1 MTEVERGER
10 PSRLWSWLGAPRDIA
25 ALVVFRVAL
34 GSLITVSAA
43 RFLAY
48 GWVDELFVRPRFH
61 FTYWGFGWVPA
72 LPAPWMHAV
81 FVALGVL
88 GLCVA
93 VGLFYRQAV
102 ALLFVTFTY
111 VQLVDVTNYL
121 NHYYLVSLLLG
132 LLCFVPAH
140 RAFSV
145 DAWRNPALRRD
156 WLPAWCTYLLRFQVA
171 VVYVF
176 AGLAKLT
183 SDWLLHAQPLNIWLS
198 ARASLPLVGPLLE
211 ERWVA
216 YAAAWGGFLFDTT
229 IVLFLLS
236 RRLRPFAYA
245 VVLGFH
251 AATSALFPIGM
262 FPVIMVTAALVFFE
276 PSWPRWFGER
286 LGTRCAGRAPR
297 EEPPGMSASSR
308 GLTAPGWKARVGLG
322 AAVVYGLVQ
331 LLLPLRS
338 HLYGGNV
345 LWHEQGMRF
354 SWRVMAR
361 EKNGSVTF
369 MVRDVRTGREWHVP
383 PSQYLTRLQERE
395 MSVQPDLILQL
406 AHHIARDFEARRKE
420 PVQVRADARVS
431 WNGRPA
437 EVFVDPEVDLA
448 REVEELAPKPWI
460 RPAPVSPPVHLR
472 PTRATAGGIGSWTR
486 KWRAPAV
493 ALETRHPSSS
503 AALSQARSAP

>member
-1 MTEVERGER
+1 MTEVGPDERREA
-10 PSRLWSWLGAPRDIA
+10 SRLWQWLYAPKDIA
-25 ALVVFRVAL
+25 ALVAFRVAL
-34 GSLITVSAA
+34 GLLITVSAA

-48 GWVDELFVRPRFH
+48 GWVDVLFVKPRFH
-61 FTYWGFGWVPA
+61 FTYWGFSWVPA
-72 LPAPWMHAV
+72 LPAPWMHGV
-81 FVALGVL
+81 FILLGVL

-93 VGLFYRQAV
+93 LGLFYRVAV
-102 ALLFVTFTY
+102 PLLFVAFTY
-111 VQLVDVTNYL
+111 VQLVDVSNYL

-156 WLPAWCTYLLRFQVA
+156 WLPAWCTYLLRFQVS

-198 ARASLPLVGPLLE
+198 ARTSLPLVGVLLDQ
-211 ERWVA
+211 RWVA
-216 YAAAWGGFLFDTT
+216 YFAAWGGFLFDTT
-229 IVLFLLS
+229 IVLFLLT
-236 RRLRPFAYA
+236 RRFRPYAYV

-262 FPVIMVTAALVFFE
+262 FPVIMVTAALVFFD
-276 PSWPRWFGER
+276 SAWPRRLGER
-286 LGTRCAGRAPR
+286 MGAVFMRPVEAVPAGGPV
-297 EEPPGMSASSR
+297 
-308 GLTAPGWKARVGLG
+308 APGWKARVALG
-322 AAVVYGLVQ
+322 VVVTYGLLQVF
-331 LLLPLRS
+331 LPFRT

-369 MVRDVRTGREWHVP
+369 MVRGTRSGREWHVP

-406 AHHIARDFEARRKE
+406 AHRIARDFEALKQE
-420 PVQVRADARVS
+420 PVEVRADVRVS
-431 WNGRPA
+431 LNGRPA
-437 EVFVDPEVDLA
+437 RVFVDPEVDLA
-448 REVEELAPKPWI
+448 REEDGLAPKAWI
-460 RPAPVSPPVHLR
+460 LPAPDSPPVYLR
-472 PTRATAGGIGSWTR
+472 SGPALAVRSERGG
-486 KWRAPAV
+486 
-493 ALETRHPSSS
+493 
-503 AALSQARSAP
+503 

>member
-1 MTEVERGER
+1 MTEVSGER
-10 PSRLWSWLGAPRDIA
+10 REASRLWQWLYAPKDIA
-25 ALVVFRVAL
+25 ALVAFRAAL
-34 GSLITVSAA
+34 GLLITVSAA

-48 GWVDELFVRPRFH
+48 GWVDELFVKPRFH

-72 LPAPWMHAV
+72 LPAPWMHGV
-81 FVALGVL
+81 FVLLGGL

-93 VGLFYRQAV
+93 LGLFYRVAV
-102 ALLFVTFTY
+102 PVLFVAFTY
-111 VQLVDVTNYL
+111 VQLVDVSNYL

-145 DAWRNPALRRD
+145 DAWRNPALRQD
-156 WLPAWCTYLLRFQVA
+156 WLPAWCTYLLRFQVS

-183 SDWLLHAQPLNIWLS
+183 SDWLIHAQPLNIWLS
-198 ARASLPLVGPLLE
+198 ARTSLPLVGALLDQ
-211 ERWVA
+211 RWVA
-216 YAAAWGGFLFDTT
+216 YFAAWGGFLFDTT
-229 IVLFLLS
+229 IVLFLLT
-236 RRLRPFAYA
+236 RRLRPYAYV

-262 FPVIMVTAALVFFE
+262 FPVIMVTAALVFFDS
-276 PSWPRWFGER
+276 SWPRRLGER
-286 LGTRCAGRAPR
+286 LGAVFMRPVEAMPAGGRVAP
-297 EEPPGMSASSR
+297 S
-308 GLTAPGWKARVGLG
+308 WKARVALG
-322 AAVVYGLVQ
+322 VVVAYGLLQVF
-331 LLLPLRS
+331 LPFRT

-369 MVRDVRTGREWHVP
+369 MVRGARSGREWHVP

-406 AHHIARDFEARRKE
+406 AHRIARDFAALKQE
-420 PVQVRADARVS
+420 PVEVHADVRVS
-431 WNGRPA
+431 LNGRPA
-437 EVFVDPEVDLA
+437 SVLVDPAVDLA
-448 REVEELAPKPWI
+448 REVDGLAPKAWI
-460 RPAPVSPPVHLR
+460 LPAPDSPPVYLR
-472 PTRATAGGIGSWTR
+472 SGQALAVRTERGG
-486 KWRAPAV
+486 
-493 ALETRHPSSS
+493 
-503 AALSQARSAP
+503 

>member
-1 MTEVERGER
+1 MTEQ
-10 PSRLWSWLGAPRDIA
+10 PSGAPGFTTRLWERLLAPRDIA
-25 ALVVFRVAL
+25 ALVAFRVAL
-34 GSLITVSAA
+34 GLLVTVSAV

-48 GWVDELFVRPRFH
+48 GWVDTLFTQPRFH

-72 LPAPWMHAV
+72 LPAPWMHGV
-81 FVALGVL
+81 FALLAVL

-93 VGLFYRQAV
+93 AGLFYRVAV
-102 ALLFVTFTY
+102 ALLFVAFTY
-111 VQLVDVTNYL
+111 VQLVDVSNYL

-132 LLCFVPAH
+132 LLNFVPAH

-145 DAWRNPALRRD
+145 DAWRKPSLRRD

-183 SDWLLHAQPLNIWLS
+183 TDWLVHAQPLNIWLA
-198 ARASLPLVGPLLE
+198 ARTSLPVVGPLLE
-211 ERWVA
+211 QRWVA
-216 YAAAWGGFLFDTT
+216 YAAAWSGFLFDTT
-229 IVLFLLS
+229 IVAFLLS
-236 RRLRPFAYA
+236 RRLRPFAYV

-262 FPVIMVTAALVFFE
+262 FPVIMVTGALVFFE
-276 PSWPRWFGER
+276 SSWPRR
-286 LGTRCAGRAPR
+286 MARRV
-297 EEPPGMSASSR
+297 R
-308 GLTAPGWKARVGLG
+308 GLLSKRAASPKPLPAPVAVRGGTPGGKAWLALGVAAAYAVLQVG
-322 AAVVYGLVQ
+322 V
-331 LLLPLRS
+331 PLRT

-369 MVRDVRTGREWHVP
+369 VVRNPATDREWHVP

-406 AHHIARDFEARRKE
+406 ARRIARDFEAKGHG
-420 PVQVRADARVS
+420 PVEVRADARVS
-431 WNGRPA
+431 LNGRPA
-437 EVFVDPEVDLA
+437 ELLVDPTVDLA
-448 REVEELAPKPWI
+448 REVDGLTAKAWI
-460 RPAPVSPPVHLR
+460 RPAPESPPIRLR
-472 PTRATAGGIGSWTR
+472 PTM
-486 KWRAPAV
+486 
-493 ALETRHPSSS
+493 S
-503 AALSQARSAP
+503 AARR